1 MSNEQKIKE
10 AHKHMESLMWDD
22 YTQRLFAVA
31 RLTSGRKTKNLDEDE
46 IQYIVDGL
54 NYKGRFRRDWE
65 GREEFMWRFLDMLV
79 NRSSAS
85 LLLSAA
91 IAASRRGVSWS
102 DRPEP
107 MAETTYE
114 QWAEERNQ
122 QFQIKANQWVDRKK
136 EITSEHIL
144 PRP

>member
-22 YTQRLFAVA
+22 YTQRLFACA
-31 RLTSGRKTKNLDEDE
+31 RLTSGRKTKNLGENE

-54 NYKGRFRRDWE
+54 NYKGRFRQDWE

-79 NRSSAS
+79 NRSNAS

-107 MAETTYE
+107 MAETTYA

-122 QFQIKANQWVDRKK
+122 QFQKKANQWVDRKK
-136 EITSEHIL
+136 EITSEYIL